1 MSWRQFVLK
10 VPLFYSAYKGKA
22 SYDRHRV
29 YSLFWNAR
37 IFIQTPISHLLLLQ
51 EPTLFAR
58 LFPLPPAGSS
68 KLNVIPD
75 SSLSLYPA
83 CPTDVLVVQRC
94 LLESGPPLSTAP
106 LRAPHLASLAR
117 IWQQLPCWSV
127 CFQLC
132 PPESLFPL
140 WLQSHPSKTKT
151 QSCPLSL
158 QILLQTLHLT

>member
-1 MSWRQFVLK
+1 MTDIEYIHSFEMRGYLSK
-10 VPLFYSAYKGKA
+10 RPSHISCYSRNLLFSQD
-22 SYDRHRV
+22 S
-29 YSLFWNAR
+29 S
-37 IFIQTPISHLLLLQ
+37 
-51 EPTLFAR
+51 
-58 LFPLPPAGSS
+58 FPLPPAGSS